1 MAFCGVG
8 GTREVEVQVLSRIRS
23 YILVIV
29 FLESFILGMVVYQN
43 YIIVN

>member
-8 GTREVEVQVLSRIRS
+8 GTREVEVQVLSRIRC